1 MCKFGVPENNILLFS
16 ICFYFSILFIF
27 VYNINNNNNLKSY
40 CTRTVFYIISKV
52 LRWILKHVNVQC
64 QKVGILFTS
73 MLCHFC
79 LWKFTS
85 QIQGSVIISVGF
97 IGISSSLNTSSVL
110 LSVVLRISFPYLV
123 KYVDSELALMLTY
136 PIKMF
141 LHQSLHLVLFINT
154 NQQTSVRFDAILNLY
169 EN

>member
-27 VYNINNNNNLKSY
+27 VYNINNLKSY

-85 QIQGSVIISVGF
+85 QIQGSEIISV
-97 IGISSSLNTSSVL
+97 SSSLNTSSVL
-110 LSVVLRISFPYLV
+110 LSVVLRISFLYLV
-123 KYVDSELALMLTY
+123 KYVDSELELMLTY

-141 LHQSLHLVLFINT
+141 LHQSTHLVLFINT
-154 NQQTSVRFDAILNLY
+154 NQL
-169 EN
+169 